1 MQCASCSKTF
11 AAPLSVC
18 PNCSEMPTR
27 HYYPPAEKRTEK
39 ITTADLVAEA
49 AEPSLDTGR
58 LEPPTAVAE
67 EAPVAARREFTSTLI
82 EFPKRKNDESE
93 WRDALRERVRA
104 ARERREGGDE
114 IEELRETR
122 VEAAKQKTE
131 AAVASS
137 GTVINLKPNVE
148 NRAAN
153 NIIARALERVERSR
167 QVHQS
172 AATAVALAP
181 VFEPQAAPA
190 PRLQPAPKPA
200 GVPLTAVPQPAEIE
214 AKQKSPAPLKFEAA
228 AIENAKFDSFS
239 KTENAPAL
247 KVETTVKP
255 LETAQAAAG
264 VAVPLVSA
272 APKKEPRK
280 LPMISEADAD
290 KFIESQM
297 RISAAVPQKKPSP
310 RSGVAVEQEIA
321 PRVRDAESDQ
331 PEIAED
337 YAPLSFRFIAALLD
351 IVLCAGAAF
360 GLVTLF
366 APAGFFTA
374 EKFGLESA
382 LTCLGVFAAI
392 KFIYLT
398 GGIVLAETTFAG
410 RLFSLRTVHAED
422 GSAATVLEAM
432 LNTLAYLLTLALA
445 GIGLIAI
452 LLSTERRAVHDWLS
466 GTVVIREN

>member
-1 MQCASCSKTF
+1 
-11 AAPLSVC
+11 
-18 PNCSEMPTR
+18 MPTR

-49 AEPSLDTGR
+49 AEPNLETGR

-67 EAPVAARREFTSTLI
+67 EAPVAAKREFTSTLI

-148 NRAAN
+148 NRVAN

-181 VFEPQAAPA
+181 VFEPQTSPA
-190 PRLQPAPKPA
+190 PRLQPAPKSFA
-200 GVPLTAVPQPAEIE
+200 APLAAVPQPDEIE
-214 AKQKSPAPLKFEAA
+214 AKPKSPAPLKFEAA

-255 LETAQAAAG
+255 LETAEVGIG
-264 VAVPLVSA
+264 VTAPLVTAAPA

-351 IVLCAGAAF
+351 IVLCVGAAF

-374 EKFGLESA
+374 EKFGLESV

>member
-1 MQCASCSKTF
+1 M
-11 AAPLSVC
+11 
-18 PNCSEMPTR
+18 
-27 HYYPPAEKRTEK
+27 EKV
-39 ITTADLVAEA
+39 TTADLIA
-49 AEPSLDTGR
+49 AAVEPSLETSR
-58 LEPPTAVAE
+58 LEPPIAVAE
-67 EAPVAARREFTSTLI
+67 EAPAAATREFTSTLI
-82 EFPKRKNDESE
+82 EFPKRKNNESE

-104 ARERREGGDE
+104 ARERRDGGEE
-114 IEELRETR
+114 IEKPRETK
-122 VEAAKQKTE
+122 VESAKQKTE

-148 NRAAN
+148 NRPAN
-153 NIIARALERVERSR
+153 SIIARALERVERSR

-200 GVPLTAVPQPAEIE
+200 VAPLTAVPEPSETE
-214 AKQKSPAPLKFEAA
+214 AKPKSAVPLKFEAA
-228 AIENAKFDSFS
+228 AVENAKFDSLP
-239 KTENAPAL
+239 KIENASAL
-247 KVETTVKP
+247 KAETTVKSF
-255 LETAQAAAG
+255 ETPKVAATA
-264 VAVPLVSA
+264 PLVTSAPA

-297 RISAAVPQKKPSP
+297 RVSAAVPQRKPSP
-310 RSGVAVEQEIA
+310 RSGVAVEQEIV
-321 PRVRDAESDQ
+321 PRERNTESDQ
-331 PEIAED
+331 PEITED

-351 IVLCAGAAF
+351 IILCVGAAF

-374 EKFGLESA
+374 EKFGFESA
-382 LTCLGVFAAI
+382 MICLGVFAAI

-422 GSAATVLEAM
+422 GSAATILEAM
-432 LNTLAYLLTLALA
+432 LNTLGYLLTLALA

>member
-27 HYYPPAEKRTEK
+27 HYYPPAEKRTGK

-49 AEPSLDTGR
+49 VEPNLDTGR

-67 EAPVAARREFTSTLI
+67 EAPVAAKREFTSTLI

-104 ARERREGGDE
+104 ARERRDGEE
-114 IEELRETR
+114 IEKPRETK
-122 VEAAKQKTE
+122 VESAKQKTE
-131 AAVASS
+131 AAVSSS

-148 NRAAN
+148 NRPAN

-181 VFEPQAAPA
+181 VFEPQSAPA
-190 PRLQPAPKPA
+190 PRLQPAPKPFA
-200 GVPLTAVPQPAEIE
+200 ASLAAVPQPAEIE
-214 AKQKSPAPLKFEAA
+214 AKPKSPAPLKFEAA

-264 VAVPLVSA
+264 VAAPLVTA

-351 IVLCAGAAF
+351 IALCAGAAF

-382 LTCLGVFAAI
+382 LTCFGVFATI

>member
-1 MQCASCSKTF
+1 M
-11 AAPLSVC
+11 
-18 PNCSEMPTR
+18 
-27 HYYPPAEKRTEK
+27 EKV
-39 ITTADLVAEA
+39 TTADLVAEA
-49 AEPSLDTGR
+49 TEPNLETGR

-67 EAPVAARREFTSTLI
+67 EAPVAAKREFTSTLI

-104 ARERREGGDE
+104 ARERRDGGEE
-114 IEELRETR
+114 IEKPREIK
-122 VEAAKQKTE
+122 VEASKQKTE
-131 AAVASS
+131 VAVASS

-148 NRAAN
+148 NRPAN

-181 VFEPQAAPA
+181 VFEPQSAPA
-190 PRLQPAPKPA
+190 PRLQQAPKPFA
-200 GVPLTAVPQPAEIE
+200 APLAAVPQPAEIE
-214 AKQKSPAPLKFEAA
+214 AKPKSPVPLKFEAA

-239 KTENAPAL
+239 RTENAPAL

-255 LETAQAAAG
+255 LETAEVAAG
-264 VAVPLVSA
+264 VAAPLVTA

-331 PEIAED
+331 PGIAED

-382 LTCLGVFAAI
+382 LTCFGVFAAI

-410 RLFSLRTVHAED
+410 RLFSLRTVHADD
-422 GSAATVLEAM
+422 GSAATILEAM

>member
-1 MQCASCSKTF
+1 M
-11 AAPLSVC
+11 
-18 PNCSEMPTR
+18 
-27 HYYPPAEKRTEK
+27 EKV
-39 ITTADLVAEA
+39 TTADLVAEA
-49 AEPSLDTGR
+49 AEPNLETGR
-58 LEPPTAVAE
+58 LETPTAVAE
-67 EAPVAARREFTSTLI
+67 EAPVAAKREFTSTLI

-104 ARERREGGDE
+104 ARERRDGGEE
-114 IEELRETR
+114 IEKPRETKI
-122 VEAAKQKTE
+122 EAAKQKTE
-131 AAVASS
+131 VAVASS
-137 GTVINLKPNVE
+137 GTVINLKPSVE
-148 NRAAN
+148 NRPAN

-181 VFEPQAAPA
+181 VFEPQSAPA
-190 PRLQPAPKPA
+190 PRLQQAPKPFA
-200 GVPLTAVPQPAEIE
+200 APFAAVPQPAEIE
-214 AKQKSPAPLKFEAA
+214 AKPKSPAPLKFEAA

-255 LETAQAAAG
+255 LETSEVGIG
-264 VAVPLVSA
+264 VTAPFVTVAPA

-351 IVLCAGAAF
+351 IALCAGAAF

-422 GSAATVLEAM
+422 GSAATILEAM

-445 GIGLIAI
+445 GVGLIAI

>member
-1 MQCASCSKTF
+1 
-11 AAPLSVC
+11 
-18 PNCSEMPTR
+18 MPTR

-49 AEPSLDTGR
+49 AEPNLETGR
-58 LEPPTAVAE
+58 LEPLTAVAE
-67 EAPVAARREFTSTLI
+67 EAPVTAKREFTSTLI

-137 GTVINLKPNVE
+137 RTVINLKPNVE

-181 VFEPQAAPA
+181 VFEPQAAP
-190 PRLQPAPKPA
+190 RLQQAPKHFGA
-200 GVPLTAVPQPAEIE
+200 PLAAVPQPAEIE
-214 AKQKSPAPLKFEAA
+214 AKPKSPPPLKFEAPA
-228 AIENAKFDSFS
+228 VENAKFDSFP

-255 LETAQAAAG
+255 LETAEVGIG
-264 VAVPLVSA
+264 VSAPLVTAAPA

-382 LTCLGVFAAI
+382 LSCLGVFAVI

>member
-1 MQCASCSKTF
+1 M
-11 AAPLSVC
+11 
-18 PNCSEMPTR
+18 
-27 HYYPPAEKRTEK
+27 EKV
-39 ITTADLVAEA
+39 TTADLVAEA
-49 AEPSLDTGR
+49 AEPNLETGR
-58 LEPPTAVAE
+58 LETPTAVAE
-67 EAPVAARREFTSTLI
+67 EAPVAAKREFTSTLI

-104 ARERREGGDE
+104 ARERRDGGEE
-114 IEELRETR
+114 IEKPREIK

-181 VFEPQAAPA
+181 VFEPQAAP
-190 PRLQPAPKPA
+190 RFQPSPKPFA
-200 GVPLTAVPQPAEIE
+200 APLAAVPQHAEIE
-214 AKQKSPAPLKFEAA
+214 AKPKSAPQLKFEAPA
-228 AIENAKFDSFS
+228 VENAKFDSLP

-247 KVETTVKP
+247 KVETTIKP
-255 LETAQAAAG
+255 LETAEAAAG
-264 VAVPLVSA
+264 VAAPLVTA

-310 RSGVAVEQEIA
+310 RSGVAVEQEII
-321 PRVRDAESDQ
+321 PRERNAESDQ

-337 YAPLSFRFIAALLD
+337 YAPLSLRFIAALLD

-366 APAGFFTA
+366 APAGFFAA

-382 LTCLGVFAAI
+382 LTCFGVFAAI

-432 LNTLAYLLTLALA
+432 LNTLGYLLTLALA

>member
-1 MQCASCSKTF
+1 
-11 AAPLSVC
+11 
-18 PNCSEMPTR
+18 MPTR

-58 LEPPTAVAE
+58 LEPPTAIAE
-67 EAPVAARREFTSTLI
+67 EAPVAAKREFTSTLI
-82 EFPKRKNDESE
+82 EFPKRKNEESE

-131 AAVASS
+131 VAVASS

-181 VFEPQAAPA
+181 VFEPQAGAA
-190 PRLQPAPKPA
+190 PRLQQAPKSFA
-200 GVPLTAVPQPAEIE
+200 APLTAVPQPAEIE
-214 AKQKSPAPLKFEAA
+214 AKPKSAPPLKFETP
-228 AIENAKFDSFS
+228 AIENAKFDSLP
-239 KTENAPAL
+239 KIENAPAL
-247 KVETTVKP
+247 KLETTIKP
-255 LETAQAAAG
+255 LETAEVAATA
-264 VAVPLVSA
+264 PLVTSVPV

>member
-1 MQCASCSKTF
+1 
-11 AAPLSVC
+11 
-18 PNCSEMPTR
+18 MPTR
-27 HYYPPAEKRTEK
+27 HYYPPAEKRMEK
-39 ITTADLVAEA
+39 VTTADLVAES
-49 AEPSLDTGR
+49 AEPNLETGR

-67 EAPVAARREFTSTLI
+67 EAPVAAKREFTSTLI

-104 ARERREGGDE
+104 ARERREGGEE
-114 IEELRETR
+114 IEKPRETK
-122 VEAAKQKTE
+122 VEAAKQKSE
-131 AAVASS
+131 VAVAAS
-137 GTVINLKPNVE
+137 GTVINLKPSVE
-148 NRAAN
+148 NRPAN

-181 VFEPQAAPA
+181 VFEPQAAP
-190 PRLQPAPKPA
+190 RLQQAPKPFA
-200 GVPLTAVPQPAEIE
+200 AQLAAVPQPAEIE
-214 AKQKSPAPLKFEAA
+214 AKPKSPAPLKFEAA
-228 AIENAKFDSFS
+228 AVENAKFDSFP

-255 LETAQAAAG
+255 LETAEVGIG
-264 VAVPLVSA
+264 VTAPLVTVAPA

-351 IVLCAGAAF
+351 IALCAGAAF

-382 LTCLGVFAAI
+382 LTCFGVFAAI

-398 GGIVLAETTFAG
+398 GGIVLAETTFGG

-422 GSAATVLEAM
+422 GSAATILEAM
-432 LNTLAYLLTLALA
+432 LNTLGYLLTLALA
-445 GIGLIAI
+445 GVGLIVI
-452 LLSTERRAVHDWLS
+452 LLNTERRAVHDWLS

>member
-1 MQCASCSKTF
+1 M
-11 AAPLSVC
+11 
-18 PNCSEMPTR
+18 
-27 HYYPPAEKRTEK
+27 EKV
-39 ITTADLVAEA
+39 TTADLVAES
-49 AEPSLDTGR
+49 AEPNLETGR

-67 EAPVAARREFTSTLI
+67 EAPVAAKREFTSTLI

-104 ARERREGGDE
+104 ARERRDGGEE
-114 IEELRETR
+114 IEKPRETK

-131 AAVASS
+131 VAVASS

-148 NRAAN
+148 NRPAN

-181 VFEPQAAPA
+181 VFEPQAAP
-190 PRLQPAPKPA
+190 RLQQAPKP
-200 GVPLTAVPQPAEIE
+200 VAVPQPAEIE
-214 AKQKSPAPLKFEAA
+214 ARPKSPAPLKFEAA
-228 AIENAKFDSFS
+228 AIENGRFDSFP

-255 LETAQAAAG
+255 LETAE
-264 VAVPLVSA
+264 VAVGVTAPLVTV

-297 RISAAVPQKKPSP
+297 RVSAAVPQKKPSP
-310 RSGVAVEQEIA
+310 RSGVAVEQEII
-321 PRVRDAESDQ
+321 PRERNAESDQ

-351 IVLCAGAAF
+351 IALCAGAAF

-366 APAGFFTA
+366 APAGFFAA

-422 GSAATVLEAM
+422 GSAATILEAM
-432 LNTLAYLLTLALA
+432 LNTLGYLLTLALA
-445 GIGLIAI
+445 GVGLIVI

>member
-1 MQCASCSKTF
+1 M
-11 AAPLSVC
+11 
-18 PNCSEMPTR
+18 
-27 HYYPPAEKRTEK
+27 EKV
-39 ITTADLVAEA
+39 TTADLVAA
-49 AEPSLDTGR
+49 ADEPNLETGR

-67 EAPVAARREFTSTLI
+67 EAPVAAKREFTSTLI
-82 EFPKRKNDESE
+82 EFPKRKNEESE

-104 ARERREGGDE
+104 ARERREGGEE
-114 IEELRETR
+114 IEKPRETK

-131 AAVASS
+131 AAVAAS

-148 NRAAN
+148 NRPAN

-181 VFEPQAAPA
+181 VFEPQAAP
-190 PRLQPAPKPA
+190 RLQQATKSFAAPLA
-200 GVPLTAVPQPAEIE
+200 AVPQLAEIE
-214 AKQKSPAPLKFEAA
+214 AKPKSPAPLKFEAA
-228 AIENAKFDSFS
+228 AIENAKFDSFP

-247 KVETTVKP
+247 KVETTIKP
-255 LETAQAAAG
+255 FETAE
-264 VAVPLVSA
+264 VAVGVTAPLVTVAPA

-310 RSGVAVEQEIA
+310 RSGVAVEQEII
-321 PRVRDAESDQ
+321 PRERNAESDQ

-351 IVLCAGAAF
+351 IALCAGAAF

-366 APAGFFTA
+366 APAGFFSA

-382 LTCLGVFAAI
+382 LTCFGVFAAI

-432 LNTLAYLLTLALA
+432 LNTLGYLLTLALV
-445 GIGLIAI
+445 GVGLIVI

>member
-1 MQCASCSKTF
+1 M
-11 AAPLSVC
+11 
-18 PNCSEMPTR
+18 
-27 HYYPPAEKRTEK
+27 EKV
-39 ITTADLVAEA
+39 TTADLVAEA
-49 AEPSLDTGR
+49 AEPNLETGR
-58 LEPPTAVAE
+58 LETPTAVAE
-67 EAPVAARREFTSTLI
+67 EAPVAATREFTSTLI
-82 EFPKRKNDESE
+82 EFPKRKNNESE

-104 ARERREGGDE
+104 ARERRDGGEE
-114 IEELRETR
+114 IEKPRETK
-122 VEAAKQKTE
+122 VESAKQKTE

-148 NRAAN
+148 NRPAN

-172 AATAVALAP
+172 AAAVALAP
-181 VFEPQAAPA
+181 VFEPQGAPA
-190 PRLQPAPKPA
+190 PRFQPSSKPA
-200 GVPLTAVPQPAEIE
+200 VIPLTAVPQPAETE
-214 AKQKSPAPLKFEAA
+214 AKPKSAPPFKFETPAV
-228 AIENAKFDSFS
+228 ENAKFDSLP
-239 KTENAPAL
+239 KIENAPAL
-247 KVETTVKP
+247 KVETTIKP
-255 LETAQAAAG
+255 LETPKVAATA
-264 VAVPLVSA
+264 PLVTSAPA

-297 RISAAVPQKKPSP
+297 RVSAAVPQRKPSP
-310 RSGVAVEQEIA
+310 RSGVAVEQEIV
-321 PRVRDAESDQ
+321 PRERNTESDQ

-374 EKFGLESA
+374 EKFGFESA
-382 LTCLGVFAAI
+382 MICLGVFAAI

-422 GSAATVLEAM
+422 GSAATILEAM
-432 LNTLAYLLTLALA
+432 LNTLGYLLTLALA